1 MTDTEMAAAAA
12 TRVRTPVR
20 WVEHRQTER
29 DLSDDTF
36 DRAGPFHDWDWRHHV
51 PRRIEDIWSDLSMF
65 ERALAS
71 EIAQE
76 AADKKGDN

>member
-1 MTDTEMAAAAA
+1 MTDTEMAAA
-12 TRVRTPVR
+12 TSVRTPVR
-20 WVEHRQTER
+20 WVEDRQTGR

-36 DRAGPFHDWDWRHHV
+36 DRAGHFNDWRRHV
-51 PRRIEDIWSDLSMF
+51 PRRIEDIWPDLSMF

-76 AADKKGDN
+76 VADHEVDG